1 MKIAVFPKTCAQAG
15 KPVMS
20 AFVESL
26 RGENYVICENHE
38 RPEADVVVMWSWLLG
53 MYGRDAIYNHYKNT
67 NTKFLILEV
76 GALKRN
82 TSWKVAI
89 GGINRDA
96 DFGNQSVDDNRLKL
110 FDLVP
115 YPWHQSGEHIVVC
128 GQNERSIAWNQG
140 NMADWAGRMIDWIRS
155 QTDRPI
161 WFRPHPRFP
170 VHFKHAE
177 QKKIFVSQPKRL
189 KLVGTTDEV
198 DFTSALARAHAV
210 VNYNSNPAIESVL
223 AGVPVYVNQ
232 SSLCWPVGNAIGSD
246 INNPAKPDRTE
257 WLKKISYT
265 EWFVEEIK
273 QGLPWK
279 RLRQNLIAG

>member
-1 MKIAVFPKTCAQAG
+1 MKIAVFPKTSAIAG

-20 AFVESL
+20 AFIESL
-26 RGENYVICENHE
+26 KGEDYVICQNHE
-38 RPEADVVVMWSWLLG
+38 RPDADIVVMWSWLLG
-53 MYGRDAIYNHYKNT
+53 MYGRDAIYNHYKKT
-67 NTKFLILEV
+67 NAKFVILEV
-76 GALKRN
+76 GALQRN

-96 DFGNQSVDDNRLKL
+96 DFGNQHVDDSRLSL
-110 FDLVP
+110 FDLTP
-115 YPWHQSGEHIVVC
+115 SDWHAAGDHIIIC

-140 NMADWAGRMIDWIRS
+140 ATAQWVNKMIGWISS

-170 VHFKHAE
+170 VHFKDADD
-177 QKKIFVSQPKRL
+177 KKIFVSQPK
-189 KLVGTTDEV
+189 KLNHQGNIDEV
-198 DFTSALARAHAV
+198 DFAQAVSQAHAV

-223 AGVPVYVNQ
+223 AGVPVYVDQ

-246 INNPAKPDRTE
+246 IDNPVKPDRAE
-257 WLKKISYT
+257 WCKQISYT